1 MYVCVYIYVYIC
13 ICVSGPYHISAKVL
27 KLTAIKM
34 NPEIIPLCLSSDI
47 PMNGCIVPMRTSFS
61 IFSQVKIPQATD
73 QEPLA

>member
-1 MYVCVYIYVYIC
+1 MFIYIC

-34 NPEIIPLCLSSDI
+34 NPEIISLCLSSDI

-61 IFSQVKIPQATD
+61 LFF
-73 QEPLA
+73 LR